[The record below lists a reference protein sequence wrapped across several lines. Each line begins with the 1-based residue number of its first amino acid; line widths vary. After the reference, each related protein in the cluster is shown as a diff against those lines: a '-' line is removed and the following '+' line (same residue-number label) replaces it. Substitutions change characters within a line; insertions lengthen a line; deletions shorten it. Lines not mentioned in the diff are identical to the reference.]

1 MSSAG
6 HILDMINR
14 AKTNEAMKK
23 YRRDKNKKKQ
33 ERLFRN
39 VLTNKSVYT
48 DVNISKEELE
58 EIKRIIRSE
67 ARKENTRIIILWI
80 LSFALIATATTLFLM
95 WLL

>member
-14 AKTNEAMKK
+14 AKANEAMKK
-23 YRRDKNKKKQ
+23 YRRSKYKKKQ
-33 ERLFRN
+33 DLFRN
-39 VLTNKSVYT
+39 ILRNKSVYT
-48 DVNISKEELE
+48 EINISKEELD

-67 ARKENTRIIILWI
+67 AKKENQRIIILWI
-80 LSFALIATATTLFLM
+80 LSFALIATATVLFLM